1 MGTWG
6 KRDDLFDVTDVG
18 GGLNWPTFESVELS
32 RSEIR
37 LNRDA
42 GAFRTLTHIDL
53 ISRRVLILDIS
64 PSL

>member
-1 MGTWG
+1 M
-6 KRDDLFDVTDVG
+6 DAG
-18 GGLNWPTFESVELS
+18 GGLNWPTLESVELS

-42 GAFRTLTHIDL
+42 GALTHIDL
-53 ISRRVLILDIS
+53 IRKRVWEFDMS